1 MPSECLYCPYAQ
13 RLIFKEQMHTKT
25 AQMLGYPP
33 NEAFVLVSLFLVE
46 NTQVPLAGIP
56 VFLANRAESLR

>member
-1 MPSECLYCPYAQ
+1 MEQMCSECIYCPYTQ
-13 RLIFKEQMHTKT
+13 RVIFKEHMHTKT
-25 AQMLGYPP
+25 PQMLGYPP

-56 VFLANRAESLR
+56 VFSAN